1 MSVSGPQRARLIT
14 TRLVGRVGNELRR
27 RRPEIQDILPHR
39 IWTPADA
46 GPVSYNRN
54 VRFAEYESEGVILK
68 RGAEYLVKP
77 VTPAQAARAG
87 AHFRRGDLISLDPRG
102 RFVQARDRGLSR
114 GGEMDQ
120 GLDR

>member
-1 MSVSGPQRARLIT
+1 MSPPRGECRVSGGDLT
-14 TRLVGRVGNELRR
+14 
-27 RRPEIQDILPHR
+27 
-39 IWTPADA
+39 A
-46 GPVSYNRN
+46 GN
-54 VRFAEYESEGVILK
+54 VRFAEHESEGVILK

-87 AHFRRGDLISLDPRG
+87 AHFQRGDLVSLDPRG
-102 RFVQARDRGLSR
+102 RFVQAPDRGLSR